1 MSQRYKDPAVS
12 QWTWL
17 KPSEL
22 WPRGPMVSGPWDN
35 LLHLSPLKLSGASA
49 LLTPTSAP
57 RKVGGVVPCPRLP
70 LCSLPCSQQLQR
82 TRPGLGRGW
91 ERQEG
96 ETESGSSCSS
106 PVLCLARIPRI
117 GSRGTHP
124 SLNVSTQTHSRREI
138 ELYFCVDGFVDNE
151 ELARTWISDSTAVE
165 LGFRVLCPFPSRLF
179 LSLHRS
185 WGSSGKRSHSPPKD
199 WNGEIVTSASGAE
212 VGSAQE
218 RSLPGEKA
226 PVMGTRVQGGFV
238 WIVVLGCCRGCLGGR
253 SRCLVVRW
261 ETDGAHS
268 WGR

>member
-1 MSQRYKDPAVS
+1 MVAGSQGERGCGMSQRYKDPAVS

-165 LGFRVLCPFPSRLF
+165 LGFRDFAHSPLVCFSPCIGVGAPQARDHILPQKTGMVK
-179 LSLHRS
+179 LSLLLPARKSAAPRS
-185 WGSSGKRSHSPPKD
+185 
-199 WNGEIVTSASGAE
+199 EAS
-212 VGSAQE
+212 
-218 RSLPGEKA
+218 
-226 PVMGTRVQGGFV
+226 
-238 WIVVLGCCRGCLGGR
+238 LGRRLR
-253 SRCLVVRW
+253 
-261 ETDGAHS
+261 
-268 WGR
+268 